1 MTENYK
7 KDLLNYIINKVN
19 ISTETKM
26 PVKYLNITTNLNT
39 YLHTISEDF
48 VALRVIDTINFDY
61 SILYG
66 YYTEDEVEYGAIV
79 ILDENYNPIT
89 HLTEYDSGTK
99 LNVFVRLE
107 FDENGYLYGID
118 ETSNG
123 LRFIMLNNPLYT
135 TTEEYEVKI
144 RYSIYLDTSVIG
156 SAYSVEK
163 VVGSPIYIFSGRLNA
178 NTVIATLKIE
188 VGQPNEWNSYAYTEP
203 IGIEQIFYTY
213 ENGEFSEL
221 GAFCWGGAGGQRGTL
236 YKLIVSG
243 SSLILDSSF
252 TIPNGMSYMS
262 VIKKNSNLLYVLYY
276 NSDVYVLGYI
286 DWANNRYIEL
296 KELPETYTFTELT
309 NVNNLMFMTYCYEEN
324 NIKYTKLLFVDIDDN
339 LYQFD
344 FEVETSTRIRVKNIY
359 NLYDVYVYSTESDEA
374 TIFQLIYNS
383 NNYNGEYYS
392 NYNSLKPKY
401 GNIYDNSN
409 EKRCLLSR
417 NIYDKT
423 VYNNTTVSTIEAPNT
438 LLNNTTIK
446 DKVLIT
452 ETGME
457 SNIDDS
463 IINTNIYETLFI
475 NYINSIIA
483 SNENEEKIV
492 LSNTSNYINS
502 NINIGSEENIENSFI
517 GKYRVNYADDTT
529 SVGVLTINK
538 LNDLNA
544 QIKFSLEVT
553 KEINNIEFISNDET
567 TTYLTIN
574 PTLEIGNTYTI
585 KQKVRTGNQVELEG
599 LYYNNNEVQ
608 YSNESINAYK
618 EVM

>member
-26 PVKYLNITTNLNT
+26 PVKYLNITTNLDT

-163 VVGSPIYIFSGRLNA
+163 VVGSSVYIFSGRLNA

-188 VGQPNEWNSYAYTEP
+188 VGQPNEWNSYSYTEP
-203 IGIEQIFYTY
+203 IDIEQIFYTY

-221 GAFCWGGAGGQRGTL
+221 GAFCWGGAGGDRGTL

-243 SSLILDSSF
+243 SSLILDSNFS
-252 TIPNGMSYMS
+252 IPNGMSFMS

-286 DWANNRYIEL
+286 DWENNRYIEL

-339 LYQFD
+339 LHQFN

-359 NLYDVYVYSTESDEA
+359 NLYDIYIYSTESDEA

-409 EKRCLLSR
+409 DKRCLLSR

-457 SNIDDS
+457 SNIGDS

-502 NINIGSEENIENSFI
+502 NINIGSKENIENSFI

-585 KQKVRTGNQVELEG
+585 KQKVRTGNEVEVSS
-599 LYYNNNEVQ
+599 LYYNNIQVQ
-608 YSNESINAYK
+608 YNNKNINAYK
-618 EVM
+618 EVI